1 MEALNETCVA
11 IKSDHEHMTEFD
23 DPTNQVYRLIVDQI
37 RELLK
42 PQAIEL
48 AEANE
53 AGTCQRH
60 DELILKPPGLIYD
73 DEQHT
78 FDPEGM

>member
-11 IKSDHEHMTEFD
+11 IKSDHMHMTKFD
-23 DPTNQVYRLIVDQI
+23 DPTNEVYRLIVQQI

-42 PQAIEL
+42 PQVMEL
-48 AEANE
+48 AEADE
-53 AGTCQRH
+53 AGTFQPH

-73 DEQHT
+73 DEKHT
-78 FDPEGM
+78 FDPGGM